1 MKINFA
7 AIILSILVFIF
18 VYLFFPS
25 NIGNISWGVENLS
38 SVALLSLKYYAS
50 IFLVMAFLLVGS
62 MLGSFYL
69 ASKEEKR

>member
-7 AIILSILVFIF
+7 AIILSILFFIF
-18 VYLFFPS
+18 VYLFFHS